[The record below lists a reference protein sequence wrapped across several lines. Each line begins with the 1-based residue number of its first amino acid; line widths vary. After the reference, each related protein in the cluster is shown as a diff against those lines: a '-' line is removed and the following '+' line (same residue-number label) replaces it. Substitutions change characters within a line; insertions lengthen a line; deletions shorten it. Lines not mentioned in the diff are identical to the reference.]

1 MAALAATN
9 SAIPSLQATLTM
21 TRLQVARREANQ
33 AESSVRQLR
42 ADLEVAQNKSD
53 QRQTNVRRLTDQS
66 RQSDPTYSR
75 QIQAKAA
82 DVPIQAQAIVLGLY
96 HATNA
101 RQAVD
106 GNGLPSVPA
115 AAPVINTQG
124 QATGRIVNISA

>member
-42 ADLEVAQNKSD
+42 ADLEAAQNTSD
-53 QRQTNVRRLTDQS
+53 QRQTNVRRLTDPS
-66 RQSDPTYSR
+66 RQSDPTDTP

-82 DVPIQAQAIVLGLY
+82 NGSVKTQDFFLGQYQATSIKWPVK
-96 HATNA
+96 
-101 RQAVD
+101 
-106 GNGLPSVPA
+106 GNSLTSDPA
-115 AAPVINTQG
+115 ASPVINTQG
-124 QATGRIVNISA
+124 QATGRIVNVSA

>member
-42 ADLEVAQNKSD
+42 ADLEAAQNTSD
-53 QRQTNVRRLTDQS
+53 QRQTNVRRLTDPS
-66 RQSDPTYSR
+66 RQSDPTDTP

-82 DVPIQAQAIVLGLY
+82 NGHVKTQDFLLGEYQATSIKWPVK
-96 HATNA
+96 
-101 RQAVD
+101 
-106 GNGLPSVPA
+106 GNSLTSDPA
-115 AAPVINTQG
+115 ASPVINTQG
-124 QATGRIVNISA
+124 QATGRIVNVSA

>member
-21 TRLQVARREANQ
+21 TRLQVARREAHQ

-66 RQSDPTYSR
+66 RQSDPTYTR

-96 HATNA
+96 QTTNA
-101 RQAVD
+101 RQVAE